1 MSLSNP
7 SVSSPGAS
15 GGFRTG
21 PPPQPPPSAAP
32 AEDQKISK
40 QILNKKLK
48 EHARQ
53 VMVTEW
59 LLNGY
64 NGYLMVTE
72 CIHSNGCHGY

>member
-1 MSLSNP
+1 MIIKGSNGILTED
-7 SVSSPGAS
+7 SSEIGAS

-32 AEDQKISK
+32 PEDQKISK

-53 VMVTEW
+53 VMVSQW
-59 LLNGY
+59 LLNRP
-64 NGYLMVTE
+64 V
-72 CIHSNGCHGY
+72 I